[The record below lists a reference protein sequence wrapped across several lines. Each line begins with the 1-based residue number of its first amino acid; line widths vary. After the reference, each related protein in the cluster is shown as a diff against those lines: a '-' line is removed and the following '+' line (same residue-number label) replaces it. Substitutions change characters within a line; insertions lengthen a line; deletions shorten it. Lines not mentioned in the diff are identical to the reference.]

1 MKTRLFTIF
10 LFIFSF
16 SLVFAGGSKEADNSR
31 NNEVV
36 IYAYD
41 SFCSEWGP
49 GPAIVKAFEEKT
61 GYKVTM
67 ISAGDAAQVLSKATF
82 EKANPKSD
90 VLIGIDNNLLDKAKS
105 QNILESYKP
114 QNADALIDSNLV
126 LDSEWFLSPFDWSS
140 FAMIFDSYANVP
152 APTCLSDL
160 TKDIYK
166 KKIILMDPR
175 TSTPGLGFVAWT
187 LAEYGLDG
195 IEDFWKALKPNILT
209 MAPGWD
215 TGYGLFTSGEAPLVI
230 SYTTSPAYHIYDGE
244 DYRYVALE
252 FEKGHPMQIEGAG
265 LVKNAKNPEG
275 GKAFLDFLI
284 SKEAQEIIPET
295 QWMYP
300 INNTVELP
308 SCYEVSP
315 VPAKTLTVDQAE
327 LEKAV
332 EKVLAILAG

>member
-10 LFIFSF
+10 LIIFSF
-16 SLVFAGGSKEADNSR
+16 SLIFSCNKETVSR
-31 NNEVV
+31 EQEVV

-49 GPAIVKAFEEKT
+49 GPVIVKAFEEKT

-67 ISAGDAAQVLSKATF
+67 ISAGDAAQVISKAAV
-82 EKANPKSD
+82 EKANPKAD

-105 QNILESYKP
+105 QGILESYKP
-114 QNADALIDSNLV
+114 EHADEIINQSV
-126 LDSEWFLSPFDWSS
+126 ILDDEWFLSPYDWSS
-140 FAMIFDSYANVP
+140 FAMIFDSSSKVP
-152 APTCLSDL
+152 APTNLDDL

-187 LAEYGLDG
+187 LAKYGTEG
-195 IEDFWKALKPNILT
+195 IEDYWKALKQNILT

-230 SYTTSPAYHIYDGE
+230 SYTTSPAYHIFSGE
-244 DYRYVALE
+244 EYRYVALE
-252 FEKGHPMQIEGAG
+252 FPEGHPLQIEGAG
-265 LVKNAKNPEG
+265 LVKDAKNQDG

-284 SKEAQEIIPET
+284 SQEAQNLIPET

-308 SCYEVSP
+308 ECYDVSP
-315 VPAKTLTVDQAE
+315 IPEKTLTVNQAD
-327 LEKAV
+327 LDKAV
-332 EKVLAILAG
+332 EIVLAILAG

>member
-16 SLVFAGGSKEADNSR
+16 SLIFSCNKETVSR
-31 NNEVV
+31 EQEVV

-49 GPAIVKAFEEKT
+49 GPVIVKAFEEKT

-114 QNADALIDSNLV
+114 QNADTLIDSNLI

-230 SYTTSPAYHIYDGE
+230 SYTTSPAYHIFSGE
-244 DYRYVALE
+244 EYRYVALE
-252 FEKGHPMQIEGAG
+252 FPEGHPLQIEGAG
-265 LVKNAKNPEG
+265 LVKDAKNPEG

-284 SKEAQEIIPET
+284 SQEAQNLIPET

-308 SCYEVSP
+308 ECYDVSP
-315 VPAKTLTVDQAE
+315 IPEKTLTVNQAD
-327 LEKAV
+327 LDKAV